1 MMHTIAILTLFQLAA
16 PSGVNALVSSPTL
29 GYILTGNR
37 LVRLAGVPGAC
48 YTTADATTTQYTQ
61 AHNASAAQA
70 TLLVTGGTSVTL
82 IYRTPLTDITI
93 TLPEPPQH
101 TAISP
106 TGSYFAAL
114 TANRLSLYRRS
125 SSAPVA
131 TVEPPSLP
139 IPADVTALA
148 IGDYGDTVLTT
159 PTAFWYSASP
169 GASFTSISIAAT
181 FLRFTPRDHLLIAY
195 DAGQGRIIALHPTS
209 SFAIEPLITSQD
221 ALTAVTG
228 LEFSPDALSIWVT
241 QQTGPLLNYSLP
253 GRHLTSFPLPAGGIT
268 AVIAPGVFLW
278 SQPDQQTAIL
288 DTTRSTPT
296 ILIVP
301 AGTEQAPSK

>member
-1 MMHTIAILTLFQLAA
+1 MHTIAILTLFHLAT
-16 PSGVNALVSSPTL
+16 PTGVNAQVSSPTL

-37 LVRLAGVPGAC
+37 LVGLAGVPGAC
-48 YTTADATTTQYTQ
+48 YATPYPTTTQYTHV
-61 AHNASAAQA
+61 HNASGAQA
-70 TLLVTGGTSVTL
+70 TLLVTDGASGTL
-82 IYRTPLTDITI
+82 IYRTALSDITI

-106 TGSYFAAL
+106 SGAYFAAL
-114 TANRLSLYRRS
+114 TSNRFSRYRRS

-139 IPADVTALA
+139 IPADVTALG
-148 IGDYGDTVLTT
+148 IGDYGDTVLTA
-159 PTAFWYSASP
+159 PTAFWFSASP

-181 FLRFTPRDHLLIAY
+181 CLRFTPRDHLLIGY
-195 DAGQGRIIALHPTS
+195 DAGQAGAIAPHPTS

-221 ALTAVTG
+221 ALTTVSG

-241 QQTGPLLNYSLP
+241 QQTGPLLNLQP
-253 GRHLTSFPLPAGGIT
+253 
-268 AVIAPGVFLW
+268 
-278 SQPDQQTAIL
+278 SQPTPNPLSTPCRRDNRCCRSGRLSLVPTRATDRNP

-301 AGTEQAPSK
+301 ASTEEAPSK

>member
-1 MMHTIAILTLFQLAA
+1 MHTIAILALFQLAA
-16 PSGVNALVSSPTL
+16 PSGVNAFVSSPTL
-29 GYILTGNR
+29 GYTLDGNR

-48 YTTADATTTQYTQ
+48 YATHDPSATQYTHV
-61 AHNASAAQA
+61 HNASAAQA
-70 TLLVTGGTSVTL
+70 TLLVTDGASATL
-82 IYRTPLTDITI
+82 IYRTALTDITI

-106 TGSYFAAL
+106 TGAYFAAL
-114 TANRLSLYRRS
+114 TSSRLSLYRRS

-148 IGDYGDTVLTT
+148 IGDYGDTVLST

-181 FLRFTPRDHLLIAY
+181 FLRFAPRDHLLIAY
-195 DAGQGRIIALHPTS
+195 DAGQGRVIALNPTS

-221 ALTAVTG
+221 AITAVSG

-241 QQTGPLLNYSLP
+241 QQTGPLLNYDLP
-253 GRHLTSFPLPAGGIT
+253 ARHLTSFAIPAGRIT
-268 AVIAPGVFLW
+268 AVVAPGVFLW
-278 SQPDQQTAIL
+278 SQPDHQTAIL

-301 AGTEQAPSK
+301 AGNEQPSK